1 MQTLDALNVMKM
13 KDIILPET
21 LAVIQIISSSQT
33 KQMMDV
39 IHATAES
46 TDVFCVQFHHLKL

>member
-1 MQTLDALNVMKM
+1 VQTLDALHAMKR
-13 KDIILPET
+13 KDIILLET

-39 IHATAES
+39 IHAIAES
-46 TDVFCVQFHHLKL
+46 TDVFCVQFHPQL